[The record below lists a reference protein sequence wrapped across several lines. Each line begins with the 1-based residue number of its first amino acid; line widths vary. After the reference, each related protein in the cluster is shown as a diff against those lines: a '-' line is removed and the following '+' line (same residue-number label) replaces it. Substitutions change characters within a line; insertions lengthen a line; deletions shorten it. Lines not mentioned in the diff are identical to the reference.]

1 MKNIVLLQKD
11 EDGHIECQQ
20 ITPAGIKYMEDNA
33 EIEDEYWDE
42 GGTILLEELE
52 EILDKEI

>member
-1 MKNIVLLQKD
+1 MKNIVLLSKD
-11 EDGHIECQQ
+11 EDGSIYCQQ
-20 ITPAGIKYMEDNA
+20 LSKTGKEYVQDTMEDHGF
-33 EIEDEYWDE
+33 WDE

>member
-1 MKNIVLLQKD
+1 MKNIVTLQKD
-11 EDGHIECQQ
+11 EDGNIYCKQLSK
-20 ITPAGIKYMEDNA
+20 TGKKYVQDTTEDPGF
-33 EIEDEYWDE
+33 WDE